1 VTELEGRVPSRGWR
15 WTAAAFLALL
25 VAMFPFYWMVLTALR
40 KESAVFAYPPNLF
53 PTDLAPRLFF
63 SIFTRTAVL
72 SWLRNT
78 VVVAGVST
86 LMVVPVALL
95 AAHTLSRVRSRGV
108 SMAALLILI
117 TQMMPPVLLL
127 VPYFIIFR
135 ELGLLDGLGGLILA
149 NFAWAIPVTAWLMK
163 SAFDSVP
170 TELEEAALV
179 DGCGRTGALIRIAVP
194 LAMPGLAAAAVFAF
208 IAAWDEYFFARTL
221 IANSAYWVVSV
232 GLGSFTS
239 DYSTS
244 WQQIMAVATTST
256 LPPVILFLFVQKAF
270 VESLAAG
277 GLKG

>member
-1 VTELEGRVPSRGWR
+1 
-15 WTAAAFLALL
+15 
-25 VAMFPFYWMVLTALR
+25 
-40 KESAVFAYPPNLF
+40 VFAYPPNLL
-53 PTDLAPRLFF
+53 PTDLAPGLFF
-63 SIFTRTAVL
+63 TIFTRTAVFQ
-72 SWLRNT
+72 WLRNT
-78 VVVAGVST
+78 VIVAGVST
-86 LMVVPVALL
+86 LAVLPVAIL
-95 AAHTLSRVRSRGV
+95 AAHTLSRVRGRAV
-108 SMAALLILI
+108 SMAALLILV

-163 SAFDSVP
+163 SAFDSIP
-170 TELEEAALV
+170 IELEEAAMV
-179 DGCGRTGALIRIAVP
+179 DGCGRTSALFRIAVP

-221 IANSAYWVVSV
+221 ISNSAYWVVSV

>member
-1 VTELEGRVPSRGWR
+1 VIEFEPQTRGRDWR
-15 WTAAAFLALL
+15 WTVAAVLVLL

-40 KESAVFAYPPNLF
+40 KESAVFAYPPNLL
-53 PTDLAPRLFF
+53 PTDLAPQLFF
-63 SIFTRTAVL
+63 SIFTRTAVFQ
-72 SWLRNT
+72 WLRNT
-78 VVVAGVST
+78 VTVAGLST
-86 LMVVPVALL
+86 LAVVPVAIL
-95 AAHTLSRVRSRGV
+95 AAHTLSRLRGRAV
-108 SMAALLILI
+108 SMAALLILV

-170 TELEEAALV
+170 PELEEAALV
-179 DGCGRTGALIRIAVP
+179 DGCGRTGALFRIAVP

-221 IANSAYWVVSV
+221 ISNSAYWVVSV

>member
-1 VTELEGRVPSRGWR
+1 VTDFESQTGGRDWR
-15 WTAAAFLALL
+15 WTVAAGLMLL
-25 VAMFPFYWMVLTALR
+25 VAMSPFYWMVLTALR
-40 KESAVFAYPPNLF
+40 KESAVFAYPPNLL
-53 PTDLAPRLFF
+53 PTDLAPGLFF
-63 SIFTRTAVL
+63 TIFTRTAVFQ
-72 SWLRNT
+72 WLRNT
-78 VVVAGVST
+78 VIVAGVST
-86 LMVVPVALL
+86 LAVLPVAIL
-95 AAHTLSRVRSRGV
+95 AAHTLSRVRGRAV
-108 SMAALLILI
+108 SMAALLILV

-163 SAFDSVP
+163 SAFDSIP
-170 TELEEAALV
+170 IELEEAAMV
-179 DGCGRTGALIRIAVP
+179 DGCGRTSALFRIAVP

-221 IANSAYWVVSV
+221 ISNSAYWVVSV